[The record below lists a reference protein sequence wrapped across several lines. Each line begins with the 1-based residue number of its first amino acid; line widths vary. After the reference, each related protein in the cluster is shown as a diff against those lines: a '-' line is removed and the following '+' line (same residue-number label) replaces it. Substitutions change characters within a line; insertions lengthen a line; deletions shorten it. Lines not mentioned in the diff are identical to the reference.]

1 MLPTAAGR
9 YETLQWLMFQMGGV
23 GPMFGQLGFFHK
35 FAGKDFEDKRPR
47 DRYVGEAKR
56 LLNVLNGRLE
66 GRAWMMGDTY
76 TIVDMAVFP
85 WVRTLVGF
93 YDAGALVGIGDFPN
107 VTRVME
113 AFLARPAVIKG
124 LDIPKRA

>member
-1 MLPTAAGR
+1 
-9 YETLQWLMFQMGGV
+9 
-23 GPMFGQLGFFHK
+23 MFGQVGFFHK

-56 LLNVLNGRLE
+56 LLGVLNRRLE
-66 GRAWMMGDTY
+66 GRAWMMGETY
-76 TIVDMAVFP
+76 TIVDMAIFP
-85 WVRTLVGF
+85 WVRGLVGF
-93 YDAGALVGIGDFPN
+93 YDAGALVGIEDFPH
-107 VTRVME
+107 VTRAME

>member
-1 MLPTAAGR
+1 
-9 YETLQWLMFQMGGV
+9 
-23 GPMFGQLGFFHK
+23 
-35 FAGKDFEDKRPR
+35 
-47 DRYVGEAKR
+47 
-56 LLNVLNGRLE
+56 
-66 GRAWMMGDTY
+66 MMGDAY

-93 YDAGALVGIGDFPN
+93 YDAGALVGIEEFPH
-107 VTRVME
+107 VTRTME